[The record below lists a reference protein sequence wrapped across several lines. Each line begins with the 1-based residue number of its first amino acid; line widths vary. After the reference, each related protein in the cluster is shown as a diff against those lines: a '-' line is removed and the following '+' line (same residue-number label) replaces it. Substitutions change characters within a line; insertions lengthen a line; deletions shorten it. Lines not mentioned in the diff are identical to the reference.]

1 MSSPSVK
8 WIFGTIH
15 ILICRGG
22 LPAARQASGWGPN
35 QRGLSQWSKSRP
47 AGKSGLQT
55 SECLIWGAHPP
66 DGLWKPLPYSP
77 APLVAGSEIT
87 DLIHKAFDFG

>member
-1 MSSPSVK
+1 MDFWNDPYLDLQ
-8 WIFGTIH
+8 GRTT
-15 ILICRGG
+15 R
-22 LPAARQASGWGPN
+22 
-35 QRGLSQWSKSRP
+35 RP
-47 AGKSGLQT
+47 AGVGVGTEPEGTVPVEQEPTGGYESGLQT